1 MTFVLDT
8 SVAIHLR
15 DGDPVVRHHVG
26 TLNGPIMLSVLTRVE
41 LEGGVARSDPEA
53 AAARRARVESILMGF
68 STLTFD
74 VAAADKYGEIVRA
87 VGYSRRKVIDRMIAA
102 QALLYDA
109 TVVTMNPDD
118 FRDVPGLKL
127 LAW

>member
-1 MTFVLDT
+1 MIFILDT

-15 DGDPVVRHHVG
+15 DGDLAVRERLAALEGDV
-26 TLNGPIMLSVLTRVE
+26 MLSILTRVE
-41 LEGGVARSDPEA
+41 LEGGVIRSDPDEGA
-53 AAARRARVESILMGF
+53 LRRSRVDTMLRIF
-68 STLTFD
+68 PTLDFD
-74 VAAADKYGEIVRA
+74 APAADKYGVIIRA

-102 QALLYDA
+102 QALLRDA
-109 TVVTMNPDD
+109 TLVTMNGAD